1 MVAGTVEAFA
11 AGGATG
17 LVYQLLLQLTVD
29 SIPGSSDYRPPP
41 ARRLQRFLS
50 SPVCRLSFLG
60 AAIVAGIQA
69 RMSCCQRWPEPAHFV
84 PGRHVV
90 FARPNLAELG

>member
-1 MVAGTVEAFA
+1 MAPDIRSQRRRHDVSAQDRVTVAGTVEAFA

-41 ARRLQRFLS
+41 ARRLQRFLG

-60 AAIVAGIQA
+60 AAIMAGIQ
-69 RMSCCQRWPEPAHFV
+69 
-84 PGRHVV
+84 V
-90 FARPNLAELG
+90 FTRVHG

>member
-1 MVAGTVEAFA
+1 MPWSAGTVEAFA

-29 SIPGSSDYRPPP
+29 SIPGSGDYRPPP
-41 ARRLQRFLS
+41 AKRLQRFLG

-60 AAIVAGIQA
+60 AAIMAGIQA
-69 RMSCCQRWPEPAHFV
+69 RA
-84 PGRHVV
+84 
-90 FARPNLAELG
+90 